1 MIPGY
6 SGAVSRKRVL
16 GVLAAAALIAGC
28 SGTTAPEQA
37 GVPPVP
43 DRLPALVFAKNGAL
57 HISEPAGSPSRA
69 LTDGPGDTD
78 PTVSPDGRRVA
89 YVHRMNPEE
98 PGGELRV
105 LDISSGESRR
115 LVDPAALVPRFDG
128 DQTQITTPRW
138 SPAGDRIAF
147 LKATYGGGGFLLTA
161 AADTGEVTAPPEP
174 LFADF
179 GYSWSPDGRRIAW
192 SGGRSDVSPV
202 DVSIYTVGETSTP
215 VARDTNATAVS
226 YSPDGRSVVFANSDA
241 NSDATGSAFANIPFE
256 LREGGI
262 YSVGPGERP
271 VPLLAGAEAFADVQ
285 ALPAGAVAVTMWSG
299 DQRRKDIAIV
309 ENGNRRDVA
318 ETPGDAPAPAW
329 MATGAAT
336 LVAYIGTDADR
347 PLLVRKDG
355 DAPIRLDT
363 AVDAYAWGPA
373 HAGEQAE
380 TGR

>member
-1 MIPGY
+1 MTPGY
-6 SGAVSRKRVL
+6 SGAVGRNRIL
-16 GVLAAAALIAGC
+16 GVLAAAALIGGC
-28 SGTTAPEQA
+28 SGTTAPERTSA
-37 GVPPVP
+37 PAAS
-43 DRLPALVFAKNGAL
+43 DRLPALVFAKGGAL
-57 HISEPAGSPSRA
+57 YVSEPAGGPPRT

-89 YVHRMNPEE
+89 YVHRLNPEE

-115 LVDPAALVPRFDG
+115 LVDPAALVPRFDD

-161 AADTGEVTAPPEP
+161 TADTGEVTAPPEP
-174 LFADF
+174 LFADL

-226 YSPDGRSVVFANSDA
+226 YSPDGRSVVFANA
-241 NSDATGSAFANIPFE
+241 DATGEAFADIPFG
-256 LREGGI
+256 LRTAGI
-262 YSVGPGERP
+262 YSVSPGERQ
-271 VPLLAGAEAFADVQ
+271 VSLYGGADAYADVQ
-285 ALPAGAVAVTMWSG
+285 VLSRDAVAVAVWSA
-299 DQRRKDIAIV
+299 DQRRKDIAII
-309 ENGNRRDVA
+309 EGGTRREVA